1 MAGLTAVTDLG
12 GEHAVAA
19 AHRQLGGP
27 HDGLVL
33 YWLAE
38 RSDIDPSTIDPV
50 RFVAGLVDILAVAL
64 DAGGPNEM
72 VDVFSDPG
80 QDQQLELLNGIWRL
94 DHPRLPDVLD
104 AIGAHHPVKAVAKAA
119 RKAMVQHRSRT
130 ASAPGR

>member
-1 MAGLTAVTDLG
+1 MT
-12 GEHAVAA
+12 
-19 AHRQLGGP
+19 
-27 HDGLVL
+27 
-33 YWLAE
+33 E

-80 QDQQLELLNGIWRL
+80 QGQQLEVLNGIWRL
-94 DHPRLPDVLD
+94 DHPRLPEVLD

-119 RKAMVQHRSRT
+119 RKARVQHRSRT